1 MLPLLGIKDETK
13 IVMSVIKDFKKL
25 SKKLAKTVAKQAQTI
40 GDLHVEA
47 LNLIYKDCAK
57 DSDCALPTVWWE

>member
-1 MLPLLGIKDETK
+1 
-13 IVMSVIKDFKKL
+13 MSVIKDFKKL

-57 DSDCALPTVWWE
+57 DSDCALPTV